1 MEHGK
6 NKQLHTQP
14 ILDVYLAKLPK
25 DKPLTP
31 LFPKERDDEVKNTKN
46 ETLQREKYFAWKLLA
61 YAVKN
66 TFNKDLPP
74 SLSKNE
80 NGKWTA
86 DEFDFSL
93 SHSGGVVC
101 VALSTD
107 PVGVDV
113 QKVTLPKTETTAF
126 KIFSEEEKAEYA
138 ALPLDKQA
146 EYFTRKWTERE
157 SVFKS
162 LDLPAFFPALPTLFK
177 GKAVTKTILIGAKP
191 YALSVSGVHLET
203 LRLYEN
209 CKL

>member
-46 ETLQREKYFAWKLLA
+46 ETLKREKYFAWKLLA

-66 TFNKDLPP
+66 TFDKDLPP

-86 DEFDFSL
+86 EEFDFSL
-93 SHSGGVVC
+93 SHGGGVVC
-101 VALSTD
+101 VALSTA

-113 QKVTLPKTETTAF
+113 QKVALPKR
-126 KIFSEEEKAEYA
+126 KR
-138 ALPLDKQA
+138 PLLKFLA
-146 EYFTRKWTERE
+146 KRKKRNT
-157 SVFKS
+157 
-162 LDLPAFFPALPTLFK
+162 PPFP
-177 GKAVTKTILIGAKP
+177 
-191 YALSVSGVHLET
+191 
-203 LRLYEN
+203 
-209 CKL
+209 